1 MKERI
6 IGSAIVLIV
15 LVVLYILTGGDI
27 SPQQQTQQPQVTQ
40 PQTKFNF

>member
-6 IGSAIVLIV
+6 IGSLLVIIVLA
-15 LVVLYILTGGDI
+15 VLYFITGGDLGSHD
-27 SPQQQTQQPQVTQ
+27 SPAPQVTQ